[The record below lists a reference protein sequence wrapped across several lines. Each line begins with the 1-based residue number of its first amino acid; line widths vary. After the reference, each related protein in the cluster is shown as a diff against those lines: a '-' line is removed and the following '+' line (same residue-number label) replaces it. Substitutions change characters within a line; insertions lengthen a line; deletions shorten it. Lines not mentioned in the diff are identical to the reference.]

1 MKIEPYISM
10 DSKPNKDPCFSIRF
24 SDENTSF
31 DIHDLTE
38 AEVRELIKDLQDQLY
53 LYLNVDAELQE
64 SIKGKKLR
72 ASA

>member
-1 MKIEPYISM
+1 MKIESYVSM
-10 DSKPNKDPCFSIRF
+10 DSGPDKDPCFSIRF

-64 SIKGKKLR
+64 SIKGK
-72 ASA
+72 

>member
-10 DSKPNKDPCFSIRF
+10 DSEPNKEPCFSIRF

-38 AEVRELIKDLQDQLY
+38 AEVRELIKDLEDQLY
-53 LYLNVDAELQE
+53 LYINVDAELQKA
-64 SIKGKKLR
+64 IKEK
-72 ASA
+72 